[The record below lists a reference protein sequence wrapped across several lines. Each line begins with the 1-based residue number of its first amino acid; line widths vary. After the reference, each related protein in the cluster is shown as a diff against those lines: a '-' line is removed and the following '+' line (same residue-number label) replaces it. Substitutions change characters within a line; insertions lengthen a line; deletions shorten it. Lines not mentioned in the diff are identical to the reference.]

1 LTLATLFS
9 CPRLQIV
16 TLSLLSWFVNREE
29 KTNVD
34 VNRLLVNISHSD
46 ATADKADD
54 DVKAT
59 RGRDTKNDK

>member
-1 LTLATLFS
+1 
-9 CPRLQIV
+9 V

-29 KTNVD
+29 KTDED

-59 RGRDTKNDK
+59 RATLKTINI